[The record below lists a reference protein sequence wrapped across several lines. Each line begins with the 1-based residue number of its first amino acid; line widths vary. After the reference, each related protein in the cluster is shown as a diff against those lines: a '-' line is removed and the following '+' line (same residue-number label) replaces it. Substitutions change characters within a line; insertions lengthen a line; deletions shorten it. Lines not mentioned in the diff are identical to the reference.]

1 MAKRRMSSAD
11 VIGTDKFYNLSAE
24 GRALYFHL
32 MHAADDDGFI
42 GCANS
47 VVRMVN
53 LPAQALEELLREGY
67 LHRFE
72 SGVLAVLHWNVHN
85 KIRQDRHTPTVY
97 RKEASLL
104 TLGEDGVYRLREQ
117 KSAEAAAPRPAVR
130 EPRNR
135 EESAAAPQRRTE
147 PAPDTA
153 ARAVQPEEPHRT
165 QKPAAAEHPPAPQL
179 KLVPCGGAN
188 ARRQPEAPTETNE
201 GTPRNNGA
209 PEQISL
215 FAPREQPR
223 PPYGTAAPTQNGAA
237 PALPLPGDGDDPAR
251 WLARKNELR
260 RMLNASLC
268 SP

>member
-117 KSAEAAAPRPAVR
+117 KSAA
-130 EPRNR
+130 
-135 EESAAAPQRRTE
+135 EEAAPQRRTE
-147 PAPDTA
+147 PAIGPAEAPLRHPEA
-153 ARAVQPEEPHRT
+153 AYKTES
-165 QKPAAAEHPPAPQL
+165 PALPQTDGARKTEHPPAEQPPAPQL

-223 PPYGTAAPTQNGAA
+223 PPYGTAASPKNEAA
-237 PALPLPGDGDDPAR
+237 PALPLPGDGDDPAH

-260 RMLNASLC
+260 RMLEQNLC
-268 SP
+268 GGG